1 MPSCTSPRVSAS
13 TFPISRVIARAICSL
28 RSTSSWPT
36 RCSTWPR
43 TGAGVFDQRANPR
56 CAEAIARCMSVG
68 VERGNNPIR
77 SFWSAG
83 LRFSK
88 YSPLVGAA
96 HSPAMKFLKC
106 SGIDCRS
113 SVEGVNGPGPPAA
126 RGRAKW
132 PTAWRR
138 PPGAAG
144 HPRRARGPTTS
155 PRATPRGRGPA
166 AASKKTGRSTPR
178 PPLRSPPRS
187 YRRSTAA
194 RSGGNRATPPCRAPA
209 ARPAPRGARCRP
221 SRARAWARRQARPR
235 ARARRACGRW
245 ARSRGRDRRPAVS
258 PAACPP
264 LSSPSPSPSPSPCP
278 CPPLCLPRQPVAL
291 DLLVQVAP
299 RHLQCARRLGD
310 VPVVLLELGEQV
322 RPLGRLLE
330 LFEGSHPQPVRV
342 AVELPAAGA
351 GSAAQRTRPHEPLHI
366 RLTHLRPRRQNQEA
380 LYRVAELADVP
391 GPLVRLEALQG
402 GGREA
407 PRRQARPLGELIAKV
422 LHQPRDVAGALA
434 QRRDVDRDDVES
446 VQQVLAEPP
455 LPDFLVEVL
464 VGRGDDAHVHR
475 DRLPR
480 SDPRSEE
487 RRVGKEGRSRW
498 SPSDLKE

>member
-138 PPGAAG
+138 PPA
-144 HPRRARGPTTS
+144 
-155 PRATPRGRGPA
+155 
-166 AASKKTGRSTPR
+166 
-178 PPLRSPPRS
+178 
-187 YRRSTAA
+187 
-194 RSGGNRATPPCRAPA
+194 
-209 ARPAPRGARCRP
+209 RGARCRP

-245 ARSRGRDRRPAVS
+245 ARSRGRDRRPAAS

-278 CPPLCLPRQPVAL
+278 PLRLPRQPVAL

-299 RHLQCARRLGD
+299 RHLQSARRFGD

-366 RLTHLRPRRQNQEA
+366 RLTHLRPRRQNQQA

-422 LHQPRDVAGALA
+422 LHQPRNVAGALA

-455 LPDFLVEVL
+455 LPGFLVGGL

-480 SDPRSEE
+480 SGPRPDPLPE
-487 RRVGKEGRSRW
+487 RAPYPGPGRG
-498 SPSDLKE
+498 SPVPRLAAGQRA